1 MLTKE
6 ELAQSYQTFSDA
18 KIIQLAKQ
26 ESGKLRPEAAEILR
40 EEILRRN
47 LDKNL
52 LEWIALETHFFTASE
67 INLLKE
73 KIKSSKCT
81 RCQGTDEVS
90 GFHLHYLSLF
100 GTSFNADL
108 IFCKTCQKSLKKKA
122 LIKSLTLGWIS
133 TNLFRV
139 PIFIIEKIFS
149 VFSKNNE
156 NEKIINDFLT
166 KNTGFIRK
174 YGFEEIEKLITI
186 HNAKQLREN
195 NKTLSE
201 F

>member
-52 LEWIALETHFFTASE
+52 LEWIALEIHFFTASE
-67 INLLKE
+67 IHLLKE

-81 RCQGTDEVS
+81 RCQGIDEVS

>member
-26 ESGKLRPEAAEILR
+26 ESGKLRLEAAEILR

-81 RCQGTDEVS
+81 RCQVIDEVS

-139 PIFIIEKIFS
+139 PIFIIEKILS

-174 YGFEEIEKLITI
+174 CGFEEIEKFIAI

-195 NKTLSE
+195 NETLSD